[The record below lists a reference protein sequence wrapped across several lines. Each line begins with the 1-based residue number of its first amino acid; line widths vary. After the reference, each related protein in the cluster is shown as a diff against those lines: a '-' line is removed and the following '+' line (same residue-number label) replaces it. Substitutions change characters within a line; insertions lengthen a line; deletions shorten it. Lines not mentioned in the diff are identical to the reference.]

1 MYISKEELK
10 DYVIKGLIC
19 IVVLGVVSFLIKEN
33 IDIANLLCKRLDI
46 PKDLSITVISPG
58 FFIEVIIVLSVLEFG
73 IIYYCYSYI
82 KLLIEK

>member
-10 DYVIKGLIC
+10 DYVIKGIIC
-19 IVVLGVVSFLIKEN
+19 IVVLGVVFFLIKEN
-33 IDIANLLCKRLDI
+33 IFIANLLCKRLDI

-82 KLLIEK
+82 KLFIEK

>member
-10 DYVIKGLIC
+10 DYVIKGIIC
-19 IVVLGVVSFLIKEN
+19 IVVLGVIFFLIKEN
-33 IDIANLLCKRLDI
+33 IFIANLLCKRLDI

-82 KLLIEK
+82 KLFIEK

>member
-10 DYVIKGLIC
+10 DYVIKGIIC
-19 IVVLGVVSFLIKEN
+19 IVVLGVVFFLIKEN
-33 IDIANLLCKRLDI
+33 IFIANLLCKRLDI

-58 FFIEVIIVLSVLEFG
+58 FFIEVIILLSVLEFG

-82 KLLIEK
+82 KLFIEK

>member
-10 DYVIKGLIC
+10 DYVIKGIIC
-19 IVVLGVVSFLIKEN
+19 IVVVGVVFFLIKEN
-33 IDIANLLCKRLDI
+33 IFIANLLCKRLDI

-82 KLLIEK
+82 KLFIEK

>member
-82 KLLIEK
+82 KLFWV